1 MIDFYVSW
9 PLFSTIHELLSVLL
23 VETPEPPV
31 PLRQGNF
38 FLADSI
44 GRLAPSAD
52 HMANVSVSATMP
64 P

>member
-1 MIDFYVSW
+1 MCHGHCF
-9 PLFSTIHELLSVLL
+9 LRFNELLSVLL

-52 HMANVSVSATMP
+52 HMANVSVSATMLP
-64 P
+64 